1 MLDAARVVFAEKG
14 YDGATIDE
22 IAQRAQYGK
31 GTLYNYFEGGK
42 ESLLR
47 AILDKMYE
55 DLRSIAA
62 DAFAPERLA
71 TEPLRPLF
79 HGFLVR
85 VFSYYH
91 EHLDVF
97 LILLKEAYRLIL
109 ADEERMAS
117 YFAAQRDALV
127 ASLRPALEHGVASGQ
142 LRDLPVD
149 ALAQIILGNIKGCQ
163 LHACL
168 ASRNTHGG
176 CKPNVSPEA
185 QAELLTTLLFDGML
199 QTDAV
204 AEAHA
209 TIDQTESNNN

>member
-22 IAQRAQYGK
+22 IAHRAQYGK

-47 AILDKMYE
+47 AILDKMYD
-55 DLRSIAA
+55 DLRAITSSS
-62 DAFAPERLA
+62 FAPERLA
-71 TEPLRPLF
+71 AEPLRPLF
-79 HGFLVR
+79 YAFLVR

-109 ADEERMAS
+109 ADEQRMAS
-117 YFAAQRDALV
+117 YFATQRDELV
-127 ASLRPALEHGVASGQ
+127 ASLRPALEHGVSSGQ
-142 LRDLPVD
+142 LRDLPID
-149 ALAQIILGNIKGCQ
+149 ALGQIILGNIKGCQ

-168 ASRNTHGG
+168 ASRNTTGG
-176 CKPNVSPEA
+176 CRPDVSPEA
-185 QAELLTTLLFDGML
+185 QAQLLTTLLFDGML
-199 QTDAV
+199 RTEAEGSAELTDQPQAK
-204 AEAHA
+204 
-209 TIDQTESNNN
+209 N